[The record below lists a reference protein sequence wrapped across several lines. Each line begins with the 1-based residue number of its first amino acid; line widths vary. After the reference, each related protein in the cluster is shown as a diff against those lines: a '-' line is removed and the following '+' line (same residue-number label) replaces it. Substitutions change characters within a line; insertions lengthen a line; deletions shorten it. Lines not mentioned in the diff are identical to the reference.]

1 MRFSGWSIWILDPC
15 YLQEDF
21 RLKYP
26 TYSTSCIGDGGN
38 ELGMGSI
45 SNLIHDHVANG
56 KTIAS
61 ASPCDILLCASV
73 SNWGGYA
80 TAAALEVLSKVG
92 NTEDENIKTTLLTSE
107 KEEINTIQASND
119 AGARDGIS
127 GKGDL
132 YVDGMDIS
140 VHIGILKELETIC
153 KI

>member
-1 MRFSGWSIWILDPC
+1 MPMTFP
-15 YLQEDF
+15 
-21 RLKYP
+21 
-26 TYSTSCIGDGGN
+26 SCCGVAHLPARASSCRSPARRAHSSRPSAQDAW
-38 ELGMGSI
+38 LR
-45 SNLIHDHVANG
+45 VANAAAVG
-56 KTIAS
+56 REDADAGTAARARPADGS
-61 ASPCDILLCASV
+61 R
-73 SNWGGYA
+73 YA